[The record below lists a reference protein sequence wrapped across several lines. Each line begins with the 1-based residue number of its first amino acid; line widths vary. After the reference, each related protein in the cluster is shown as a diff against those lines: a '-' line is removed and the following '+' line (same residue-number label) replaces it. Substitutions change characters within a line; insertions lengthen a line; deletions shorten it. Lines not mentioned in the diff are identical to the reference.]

1 MALSPTLNFL
11 LPCGGA
17 EYTALSPQ
25 PFPWFF
31 SRFPLGPRSLLLSS
45 HPFLGSLFCSLGSGV
60 RKEGKTSL
68 NTLLFPPSRGKLGM
82 AGYLSAASSG
92 GCLPWR
98 HQPADSGDW
107 IPSGHPAVIKSE
119 RQQAAELHSA
129 QLGMAPDLG
138 CSCRG
143 TSDACPACFSS
154 RGCHL
159 TMSHELVVT
168 PAIP

>member
-1 MALSPTLNFL
+1 MWRGGVHCSVTSTLSLVLLTLSSWTPLPPTLQSPLSGQSVL
-11 LPCGGA
+11 LPGFWSK
-17 EYTALSPQ
+17 E
-25 PFPWFF
+25 
-31 SRFPLGPRSLLLSS
+31 
-45 HPFLGSLFCSLGSGV
+45 
-60 RKEGKTSL
+60 RKCSL